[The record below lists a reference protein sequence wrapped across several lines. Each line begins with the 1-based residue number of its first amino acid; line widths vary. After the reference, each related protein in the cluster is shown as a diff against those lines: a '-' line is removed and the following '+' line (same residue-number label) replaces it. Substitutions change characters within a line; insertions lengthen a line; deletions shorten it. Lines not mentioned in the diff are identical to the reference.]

1 MRSRARRFCEPR
13 SCVGCAACS
22 LRLPGRT
29 LFGAASAGGQRD
41 VGPPHAK
48 GIWAPPSLLAK
59 DGTATILIDER
70 QFAEAVELLRARGYP
85 RAKFSTINDVFQPS
99 GLIAS
104 PVQEQARFLWALGQ
118 ELSKTVSQIDGV
130 LTARVQVVLPDNDIL
145 KREPTPSSASV
156 FIRFDDTSRVPGLV
170 PQIKML
176 VANSVQGLSYDKVSV
191 VLVPVAHIEF
201 PVQVVEKTPG
211 LAGAVADWSRRDR
224 NHGLAAAGVPAS
236 APQPFSAGQA
246 GAAGGGRV
254 IDHLLLKTAP
264 SDRLAAVLGLR
275 CLRRDDGQAC
285 ADFAIAGAHDRS

>member
-1 MRSRARRFCEPR
+1 MRSCLRRFASRGLALAALLALC
-13 SCVGCAACS
+13 GCQTELYS
-22 LRLPGRT
+22 TLPQQEANEMFALLMQNG
-29 LFGAASAGGQRD
+29 LGAS
-41 VGPPHAK
+41 K
-48 GIWAPPSLLAK
+48 SLAK

-70 QFAEAVELLRARGYP
+70 QFATAVELLRARGYP

-156 FIRFDDTSRVPGLV
+156 FIRYDNSSRVPGLV

-191 VLVPVAHIEF
+191 VLVPVVHIDA
-201 PVQVVEKTPG
+201 PAQVAETTP
-211 LAGAVADWSRRDR
+211 DWQMPS
-224 NHGLAAAGVPAS
+224 LI
-236 APQPFSAGQA
+236 
-246 GAAGGGRV
+246 GGGA
-254 IDHLLLKTAP
+254 IATMGLLLLAFR
-264 SDRLAAVLGLR
+264 SRLRSLLAQVRPTPLEAAE
-275 CLRRDDGQAC
+275 
-285 ADFAIAGAHDRS
+285 